1 MYREMIEA
9 MDTLKKER
17 TGGRRSG
24 VCSVVSGR
32 RAVLVAAIWTIRMT
46 IAPVDVLDALVPG
59 GAFELVRRAFPLCIL
74 FCSAGHMRREHTHFY
89 TYIFTHITRVHI
101 RISLYIYIFLFF
113 SKAESHAHSQT
124 SRSEMLSMRRS
135 SVSLLFLSSQLIA
148 SAVIIMTSR
157 KRKAALGTM
166 RVRQLAITIWN
177 GHRTQRKD
185 VTSTRVCASYFT
197 YVHGWIKPSFV

>member
-32 RAVLVAAIWTIRMT
+32 RAVLVAAIWTIRMA

-89 TYIFTHITRVHI
+89 TYIFTHMTRVHI
-101 RISLYIYIFLFF
+101 GICLYIYFF
-113 SKAESHAHSQT
+113 SKAESHA
-124 SRSEMLSMRRS
+124 L
-135 SVSLLFLSSQLIA
+135 
-148 SAVIIMTSR
+148 
-157 KRKAALGTM
+157 
-166 RVRQLAITIWN
+166 
-177 GHRTQRKD
+177 
-185 VTSTRVCASYFT
+185 
-197 YVHGWIKPSFV
+197 P